1 MGKRKKPRH
10 GRDWEG
16 SEALRRLSDRIRSGE
31 EGGKVTDEEIVE
43 AVGAD
48 LLDAFRYAQEALRGR
63 VRKLAGEPFFCH
75 VLDSTLRCVDLGY
88 DPAITSLCLLH
99 DVVEELSRDL
109 PGVAHHLDQIQA
121 LFGAHAARGTR
132 LLTNRY
138 AIIVEALMRRGLDTL
153 LLDAP
158 SLKLVQRA
166 LGELQKELD
175 DDCRQRFSSEFGH
188 VERLLCELDL
198 AQNRGPDQTLL
209 GELKLAAYSLYVQEM
224 ADDASHRIHYGA
236 YGEGQAVLTAKSM
249 DMIDNLRTADISTL
263 SAINRLVHK
272 TEVFLDRTFWLH
284 EVILNGAGRD
294 VSTFTLVYD
303 YLKAHM
309 VAQLNLRHRAV
320 QIMSDTRFE
329 RIADHLE
336 QQIER
341 LRDKYKLGEHPEEV
355 INRLRRQIRQRN
367 MNMTMDTNME

>member
-1 MGKRKKPRH
+1 MGKRRQPRH

-31 EGGKVTDEEIVE
+31 EGDKVTDEEIVA
-43 AVGAD
+43 AVGED

-121 LFGAHAARGTR
+121 LFGGQAARGTR

-138 AIIVEALMRRGLDTL
+138 AIIVEALMARGLDTL
-153 LLDAP
+153 PLNAASATPVRSD
-158 SLKLVQRA
+158 
-166 LGELQKELD
+166 LGDLRRELR
-175 DDCRQRFSSEFGH
+175 DDCRQRFSAEFDQIG
-188 VERLLCELDL
+188 RLLAELDL
-198 AQNRGPDQTLL
+198 GQQTDPDQTLL
-209 GELKLAAYSLYVQEM
+209 GALKLAAYSLYVQEM
-224 ADDASHRIHYGA
+224 ADDASHRIRHGA
-236 YGEGQAVLTAKSM
+236 YTEGQAVLTAKSM

-284 EVILNGAGRD
+284 EVIQDGDGRD
-294 VSTFTLVYD
+294 VATFTLVYD

-320 QIMSDTRFE
+320 QIMSDTRFD

-336 QQIER
+336 QQIDR

-355 INRLRRQIRQRN
+355 INGLRRQIRQRN
-367 MNMTMDTNME
+367 TV

>member
-1 MGKRKKPRH
+1 MGKRTKPRH

-31 EGGKVTDEEIVE
+31 EEGKVTDEEIVE

-48 LLDAFRYAQEALRGR
+48 LLDTFRYAQESLRGR
-63 VRKLAGEPFFCH
+63 VRRLAGEPFFCH

-109 PGVAHHLDQIQA
+109 LGVSHHLDQIQV
-121 LFGAHAARGTR
+121 LFGAHAARGTC

-138 AIIVEALMRRGLDTL
+138 AIIVEALMKRGLDVL
-153 LLDAP
+153 LFDTP
-158 SLKLVQRA
+158 SVKRVQRG
-166 LGELQKELD
+166 LGEMRQDLD
-175 DDCRQRFSSEFGH
+175 DDSHRRFSSEFDQI
-188 VERLLCELDL
+188 ERLLGELDL
-198 AQNRGPDQTLL
+198 SQKAGHEQTLL
-209 GELKLAAYSLYVQEM
+209 GALKLAAYSLYVQEM
-224 ADDASHRIHYGA
+224 ADDASHRIRHGSYT
-236 YGEGQAVLTAKSM
+236 EGQAVLTAKCM

-284 EVILNGAGRD
+284 GVILNGPGRD

-336 QQIER
+336 EQIER

-355 INRLRRQIRQRN
+355 INSLRRQIQQRN
-367 MNMTMDTNME
+367 SV